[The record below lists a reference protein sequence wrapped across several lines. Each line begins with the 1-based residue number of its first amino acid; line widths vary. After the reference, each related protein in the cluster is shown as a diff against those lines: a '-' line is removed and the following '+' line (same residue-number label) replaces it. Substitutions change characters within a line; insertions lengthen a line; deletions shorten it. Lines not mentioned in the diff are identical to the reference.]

1 MEVSRFLIPPIFHL
15 STPSFFFFTRHIN
28 LVLHLS
34 SSHNRYEMRRQ
45 CQEIMPSFF
54 LGPSEVSKSLPLLQS
69 LQITSIVIL
78 RAQHESMFI
87 KARFPQVLN
96 YHTLDVEDR
105 EDQNL
110 IRIYSS
116 ARDFI
121 DQEIAKGGKVLVH
134 DDGGISRAPAFAV
147 M

>member
-1 MEVSRFLIPPIFHL
+1 
-15 STPSFFFFTRHIN
+15 
-28 LVLHLS
+28 
-34 SSHNRYEMRRQ
+34 
-45 CQEIMPSFF
+45 
-54 LGPSEVSKSLPLLQS
+54 
-69 LQITSIVIL
+69 
-78 RAQHESMFI
+78 MFI
-87 KARFPQVLN
+87 KPRFPDVIN

-121 DQEIAKGGKVLVH
+121 DQEIAKGGKVLIH

-147 M
+147 MSVHPRSSSRADRRLAFLILTLPLLQLSYHFDYYQVYNGKEDVLLRTGYALVSRNSFVNDSRSNVHGF